1 MAASQPS
8 EKIYT
13 FGDMNNKCFCLL
25 SFSFFFNYNNINAQT
40 EITKWQDGKTAAL
53 SLTYDDG
60 SINQFR
66 YALPIMKRLK
76 LPATFYIITGSIQ
89 GSQYR
94 GKFIGRP
101 VEDIIAETATVPTN
115 ADNYFERASA
125 AKYLGYTGANA
136 YYDSSAIL
144 YEDGNEEQAHKVMDS
159 LYSKVRN
166 GSLKKGTE
174 PSMEVA
180 QEKGLTWDSIK
191 LYASEG
197 YEFASHT
204 ITHAHMAVLDTAN
217 MFYELEKSK
226 EDIKNQLGEKY
237 TFTAE
242 IPFGIEHPRAMK
254 YSLPAYAALRN
265 MMTDP
270 YMQEINRGYKTQPGS
285 SGKEYVQWQRGATTK
300 TSLELMQSWIDTTL
314 AHDNI
319 WLVLVF
325 HGVDGVGYEA
335 LPHELLDTY
344 FQYIKKQEDRVWI
357 ATFSD
362 VAKYMRERMHA
373 SVNSAQSGNR
383 IVVHLQ
389 HSLDT
394 GTYDIPL
401 TLKTYVPKE
410 WKNAEVKQDDH
421 RQQPAIQKDT
431 KGNYILY
438 QTYPNR
444 GDVELSQK

>member
-1 MAASQPS
+1 
-8 EKIYT
+8 
-13 FGDMNNKCFCLL
+13 MNNLCFYLL
-25 SFSFFFNYNNINAQT
+25 LFLFFFDYNKANGQT
-40 EITKWQDGKTAAL
+40 EITKWQDGKAGAV
-53 SLTYDDG
+53 SITYDDG

-66 YALPIMKRLK
+66 YALPVMKRLN
-76 LPATFYIITGSIQ
+76 LPATFYIITGPIP
-89 GSQYR
+89 GSKYQ

-101 VEDIIAETATVPTN
+101 VHGIIAETATVPTN

-144 YEDGNEEQAHKVMDS
+144 YEDGKETQAYQVMDS
-159 LYSKVRN
+159 LYGKVRN
-166 GSLKKGTE
+166 GSLKKRTE
-174 PSMEVA
+174 LSMEVA
-180 QEKGLTWDSIK
+180 QEKGVTWDSIK
-191 LYASEG
+191 AYASQG

-204 ITHAHMAVLDTAN
+204 ITHAHMAVLDTTN

-226 EDIKNQLGEKY
+226 EDIRNHLGEKY

-254 YSLPAYAALRN
+254 YSLPSYAALRN

-285 SGKEYVQWQRGATTK
+285 SNKEYVQWQRGGTTK
-300 TSLELMQSWIDTTL
+300 TSLQLMESWVDTTL

-325 HGVDGVGYEA
+325 HGVDGLGYEP

-344 FQYIKKQEDRVWI
+344 FQYIKKHEDSLWV
-357 ATFSD
+357 ANFSD

-373 SVNSAQSGNR
+373 SVTADKTGDR
-383 IVVHLQ
+383 IIVHLQ
-389 HSLDT
+389 HSLDAN
-394 GTYDIPL
+394 TYNIPL
-401 TLKTYVPKE
+401 TLKTYVPEE
-410 WKNAEVKQDDH
+410 WKKVEVKQNDFKK
-421 RQQPAIQKDT
+421 QLQAQKDS
-431 KGNYILY
+431 KGSYILY
-438 QTYPNR
+438 TVNPNK
-444 GDVELSQK
+444 GVIELSR

>member
-1 MAASQPS
+1 MRNF
-8 EKIYT
+8 Y
-13 FGDMNNKCFCLL
+13 FYLFLFLL
-25 SFSFFFNYNNINAQT
+25 FFHYNEADGQT
-40 EITKWQDGKTAAL
+40 EITKWQDGKAGAV
-53 SLTYDDG
+53 SITYDDG

-66 YALPIMKRLK
+66 YALPVMKRLH
-76 LPATFYIITGSIQ
+76 LPATFYIITGPIP
-89 GSQYR
+89 GSKYQ

-101 VEDIIAETATVPTN
+101 IQEIITETATVPTN

-125 AKYLGYTGANA
+125 GKYLGYIGANA

-144 YEDGNEEQAHKVMDS
+144 FEDGKEMQAYQVMDS

-174 PSMEVA
+174 LSMEVA
-180 QEKGLTWDSIK
+180 QEKDLTWDSIK
-191 LYASEG
+191 RYASQG

-204 ITHAHMAVLDTAN
+204 ITHAHMAVLDTTN

-226 EDIKNQLGEKY
+226 EDIKNHLGEKY
-237 TFTAE
+237 IFTAE

-254 YSLPAYAALRN
+254 YSLRSYAALRN
-265 MMTDP
+265 LMTDP
-270 YMQEINRGYKTQPGS
+270 YLQEINRGYKTQPGS
-285 SGKEYVQWQRGATTK
+285 SNKEYVQWQRGGTTK
-300 TSLELMQSWIDTTL
+300 TSSQLMESWVDTTL

-325 HGVDGVGYEA
+325 HGVDGLGYEA

-344 FQYIKKQEDRVWI
+344 FQYIKKHEDSLWV

-373 SVNSAQSGNR
+373 SVKTGKTGDH
-383 IVVHLQ
+383 IIVHLQ
-389 HSLDT
+389 HSLNAN
-394 GTYDIPL
+394 TYNVPL
-401 TLKTYVPKE
+401 TLKTYVPTE
-410 WKNAEVKQDDH
+410 WKKVKVKQDGV
-421 RQQPAIQKDT
+421 QKQVQAQRDG

-438 QTYPNR
+438 TVHPNK
-444 GDVELSQK
+444 GAIELSK

>member
-1 MAASQPS
+1 
-8 EKIYT
+8 
-13 FGDMNNKCFCLL
+13 MNNKCFYLL
-25 SFSFFFNYNNINAQT
+25 LFLFVFFHYSNVNAQT
-40 EITKWQDGKTAAL
+40 EITKWQDGKTGAV
-53 SLTYDDG
+53 SITYDDG
-60 SINQFR
+60 SINQFK
-66 YALPIMKRLK
+66 YALPIMKRLQ
-76 LPATFYIITGSIQ
+76 LPATFYIITGAIP
-89 GSQYR
+89 GSQYQ

-101 VEDIIAETATVPTN
+101 VEEIIAETATVPTN

-125 AKYLGYTGANA
+125 AKYLGYDRTNA

-144 YEDGNEEQAHKVMDS
+144 YEDGNEVQAYQVMDL

-166 GSLKKGTE
+166 GSLKKGIE

-180 QEKGLTWDSIK
+180 EETGLTWDSIK
-191 LYASEG
+191 KYASQG

-204 ITHAHMAVLDTAN
+204 ITHAHMAVLDTTN

-226 EDIKNQLGEKY
+226 EEIKNHLGKKY

-254 YSLPAYAALRN
+254 YSLPFYPALRN

-285 SGKEYVQWQRGATTK
+285 SNKDYVQWQRGATTK
-300 TSLELMQSWIDTTL
+300 TPIELMRSWVDTTL
-314 AHDNI
+314 VHDNI

-344 FQYIKKQEDRVWI
+344 FQYIQKHEDSLWI
-357 ATFSD
+357 ASFSD
-362 VAKYMRERMHA
+362 VARYMRERMHA
-373 SVNSAQSGNR
+373 SVNTDKTGNR
-383 IVVHLQ
+383 IIVHLQ

-394 GTYDIPL
+394 STYNIPL
-401 TLKTYVPKE
+401 TLKTYVPE
-410 WKNAEVKQDDH
+410 NWKKVEVKQDND
-421 RQQPAIQKDT
+421 QQQFVTQRDT

-438 QTYPNR
+438 RVNPNR
-444 GDVELSQK
+444 GDTGLSQKL

>member
-1 MAASQPS
+1 
-8 EKIYT
+8 
-13 FGDMNNKCFCLL
+13 MNNVCLPFL
-25 SFSFFFNYNNINAQT
+25 LFSIFLFSYNILNAQT
-40 EITKWQDGKTAAL
+40 EITKWQDGKTGAV
-53 SLTYDDG
+53 SITYDDG

-66 YALPIMKRLK
+66 YALPIMRRLK
-76 LPATFYIITGSIQ
+76 LPATFYIITGAIP
-89 GSQYR
+89 GSKYK

-101 VEDIIAETATVPTN
+101 VTEIIAETETVPTN

-125 AKYLGYTGANA
+125 AKYLGYKSANA

-144 YEDGNEEQAHKVMDS
+144 YEHEKEADAYKVMDS

-166 GSLKKGTE
+166 GSFKKQIE
-174 PSMEVA
+174 LSNEVA
-180 QEKGLTWDSIK
+180 QENGLTWDSIK
-191 LYASEG
+191 KYASEG

-204 ITHAHMAVLDTAN
+204 ITHAHMTVLDTTN
-217 MFYELEKSK
+217 MLYELDKSK
-226 EDIKNQLGEKY
+226 EEIRNHLGEKY

-254 YSLPAYAALRN
+254 YSLPVYPALRN

-270 YMQEINRGYKTQPGS
+270 YMQEINRGYKTEPGS
-285 SGKEYVQWQRGATTK
+285 SDKEYVQWQRGPLSK
-300 TSLELMQSWIDTTL
+300 TPLSLMQSWADTTL

-325 HGVDGVGYEA
+325 HGVDGIGWEA

-344 FQYIKKQEDRVWI
+344 FQYIKKHEDRLWI
-357 ATFSD
+357 AAFSD

-373 SVNSAQSGNR
+373 SVNTDKTRNGM
-383 IVVHLQ
+383 VVHLQ

-394 GTYDIPL
+394 NTYNIPL

-410 WKNAEVKQDDH
+410 WKKVEVKQDNH
-421 RQQPAIQKDT
+421 QQQLQSQKDAR
-431 KGNYILY
+431 GNYILY
-438 QTYPNR
+438 RVTSNKGAIVLTP
-444 GDVELSQK
+444 S